1 MPTVHFRLRY
11 STSVYIIKF
20 INETKIL
27 NKIKNVLNAFLL
39 KKIMIK
45 FAYVDKKVTV
55 CKHELDLPRWCSW

>member
-39 KKIMIK
+39 KK
-45 FAYVDKKVTV
+45 
-55 CKHELDLPRWCSW
+55 